1 MYFFPPFNLDS
12 DVNGEVEMNEEGD
25 EEDEQE
31 SSIMAVE
38 EAIDDMTPQEWGHVC
53 LEYESKMKYYLTFG
67 IKGDSRQLSWLE
79 ASALSYFWT
88 DKECNL
94 PIGTTK
100 EMVRIWTN
108 VQGDIFLPPDFYWRM
123 PASWDMV
130 FSKTELVDYYR
141 RGT

>member
-53 LEYESKMKYYLTFG
+53 LEYESKMKYYLTVG
-67 IKGDSRQLSWLE
+67 IKGDSRQLSRLE

-88 DKECNL
+88 DK
-94 PIGTTK
+94 
-100 EMVRIWTN
+100 
-108 VQGDIFLPPDFYWRM
+108 
-123 PASWDMV
+123 
-130 FSKTELVDYYR
+130 
-141 RGT
+141 